1 MTMTALATLWLSSLV
16 VAGFGTWVLFDA
28 SIGLNWALWMTLA
41 AASLGLSAW
50 LGTRRVSAPLVGTL
64 ALACALGAG
73 AALTADPAFHALI
86 ALCALTLLALAML
99 VARDPATG

>member
-1 MTMTALATLWLSSLV
+1 MTALATLWLSSLA

-50 LGTRRVSAPLVGTL
+50 LGARRVSAPLTGTL
-64 ALACALGAG
+64 ALACALGTREPPSPPTP
-73 AALTADPAFHALI
+73 LSTPSSP
-86 ALCALTLLALAML
+86 CA
-99 VARDPATG
+99 P